1 MKLTAVFVIILFFA
15 QWSLSQDQTVIKYSN
30 TITKDDLKK
39 HLSIIA
45 SDEYQGRNTGDK
57 GLEMTAKYIENA
69 FQNYSVKGII
79 DNTADSYYQ
88 EFELEKK
95 SWPKL
100 IYTADKVKL
109 EQGKNIAFLSLAE
122 GVNEYEVI
130 FAGYGIFSDKYND
143 YKDIDV
149 KNKVVVFL
157 ADEPKNKK
165 GIYLATGTQEPSIK
179 VDTTLQGRFNN
190 LQSKIMAVMMR
201 GAKGFIVV
209 EMDDNSSKKM
219 IEALDMYFGGPQ
231 MNLKGEGGGNLMP
244 SMPMLFMSPSAA
256 AAMFGTTVKKMQ
268 KTIEGKVEKGES
280 CSGLYNAKIK
290 IEAEKKSELIKTGN
304 VVGFIEGSDK
314 KDEYLVLMAHYDHM
328 GTINGVVYNGA
339 DDNGSGTSALLEMAE
354 AFSKAKAEGNGP
366 LRSIVFI
373 ALTGE
378 EKGLLGSKYYT
389 NNPILPI
396 ENAVT
401 GLNIDMIGR
410 IDKKHTGN
418 GNYIYIIG
426 DDRLSTELHTL
437 SENTSK
443 LYYPDYVLDYELN
456 AKDHPEHLYERSDHY
471 NFAQKG
477 VPVIFYTSGEHDQY
491 HKPEDDVALID
502 FTSMEKR
509 VRAIFATAWQLAN
522 MDERVKK
529 D

>member
-1 MKLTAVFVIILFFA
+1 MRLTASLVIILFFS
-15 QWSLSQDQTVIKYSN
+15 QWVFSQDQTVIKYSN
-30 TITKDDLKK
+30 TITKEDLKK

-45 SDEYQGRNTGDK
+45 SDEYEGRNTGDK
-57 GLEMTAKYIENA
+57 GLEMTAKYLENE
-69 FQNYSVKGII
+69 FIGDSLKGIVKETK
-79 DNTADSYYQ
+79 DPFYQ

-95 SWPKL
+95 SWPK
-100 IYTADKVKL
+100 IVYTSDKIKL
-109 EQGKNIAFLSLAE
+109 EQGKNIAFISLGE
-122 GVNEYEVI
+122 GVNEYEVV
-130 FAGYGIFSDKYND
+130 FAGYGIYSDKYND
-143 YKDIDV
+143 YKDFDV
-149 KNKVVVFL
+149 KGKIVAFL
-157 ADEPKNKK
+157 SDEPKNKK
-165 GIYLATGTQEPSIK
+165 GIYLATGTKDPSIK

-190 LQSKIMAVMMR
+190 LQPKIMAVMMR
-201 GAKGFIVV
+201 GAKGFIVI
-209 EMDDNSSKKM
+209 EMDENSSKKT
-219 IEALDMYFGGPQ
+219 IEALDLYFGGPQ
-231 MNLKGEGGGNLMP
+231 MNLKGEGGDLMP
-244 SMPMLFMSPSAA
+244 SMPMLFVSPSAGA
-256 AAMFGTTVKKMQ
+256 GLFGTTIKKMQ
-268 KTIEGKVEKGES
+268 KSINEKVEKGES
-280 CSGLYNAKIK
+280 CSGLFSSKIK
-290 IEAEKKSELIKTGN
+290 IEAEKKSEIIKTGN

-314 KDEYLVLMAHYDHM
+314 KDEYLVIMAHYDHM
-328 GTINGVVYNGA
+328 GIINGVVYNGA
-339 DDNGSGTSALLEMAE
+339 DDNGTGTSALIEMAE

-366 LRSIVFI
+366 RRSIVFI

-389 NNPILPI
+389 SNPLLPL

-426 DDRLSTELHTL
+426 DDRLSSELHTL

-491 HKPEDDVALID
+491 HKPEDDVKLVD
-502 FTSMEKR
+502 FASMEKR

-522 MDERVKK
+522 ADERVKK